1 MGESFLAATDES
13 FEVFSAFFALLFF
26 GLPPPSSAP
35 ASFGNNAQRAAS
47 PSATGP
53 PRPAARHRNK
63 CLLAIF
69 RKFTSAK
76 KCHEGASVLGVG
88 PPPRAL
94 KLPQRPPPP
103 RHPGAGAEKYA

>member
-35 ASFGNNAQRAAS
+35 ASFGNNAQRAA
-47 PSATGP
+47 SATGP